1 MCDIIGQQILKAD
14 KYLILIM
21 ISVMLLYIDKTIQN
35 GVPTHNID
43 LLIVFVNSCV
53 MQMIFN
59 FKQFVLINMKSYN
72 CDY

>member
-1 MCDIIGQQILKAD
+1 
-14 KYLILIM
+14 
-21 ISVMLLYIDKTIQN
+21 MLLYYIDETIQN

-53 MQMIFN
+53 MQMMFN
-59 FKQFVLINMKSYN
+59 FKQFVLINIKSYN